1 MLKELNIH
9 NFATIENL
17 KVEFEKGLNVL
28 TGETGAGKSIIID
41 ALNLALGGRADS
53 DTIRTGEQTA
63 TIEALFYFEDSQ
75 LQNLTQALGIEFR
88 EELIIKRT
96 LTTNNKNRT
105 HINNSN
111 VTVGTLAQV
120 GDRLVDIHGQHDH
133 QTLLHPE
140 LHIDLL
146 DAYGKLLAER
156 KQFEDGYAHYKK
168 AVSELEQLQA
178 SELDLLQ
185 RQDLL
190 EFQME
195 EIDSANLSED
205 EEDSLEQEKSRLAN
219 AEKIQKAPE
228 HALALL
234 TDNEGSITVQLGTV
248 KNQLER
254 LETFDPLLKRKSD
267 QGQNLF
273 YEVEDLITG
282 LQDYARSATFDP
294 ERLQE
299 IENRLAEINGLKRK
313 YGNAISS
320 ILKFRENIARELE
333 SLCSNQ
339 ERMDVLKKELAS
351 QEKVLSVLA
360 VGLAE
365 KREKTAHDLGRKTE
379 KELKDLNMNKAKLN
393 VRFDYETGGFVTFR
407 EKRVKVNTWGIGSAE
422 FLFSA
427 NPGEEP
433 RPLAKIASGGEL
445 ARVMLALK
453 TILNKQ
459 DTIPVLV
466 FDEVDTGVG
475 GSVAEKIG
483 IKLKT
488 IAKKKQ
494 VFCITHLPQIAGI
507 AETHFL
513 ITKQIDGNRTRTRIR
528 QLVGEE
534 RVEEIARMS
543 GGANIT
549 DTTRE
554 HAREMLKLA

>member
-185 RQDLL
+185 REDLL
-190 EFQME
+190 KFQME

-219 AEKIQKAPE
+219 AEKIQKALE